1 MPATELNTSEI
12 KGTVGRAVR
21 QLSTPVT
28 SLRGTTFWSLEDSA
42 SLTDDPGVAHGGFY
56 FRCHGGR
63 RANQREAD
71 VGQHALENV

>member
-1 MPATELNTSEI
+1 MPATELNPSEI
-12 KGTVGRAVR
+12 KGTVGCAVR
-21 QLSTPVT
+21 Q
-28 SLRGTTFWSLEDSA
+28 
-42 SLTDDPGVAHGGFY
+42 LTDDPGVAHGGFY